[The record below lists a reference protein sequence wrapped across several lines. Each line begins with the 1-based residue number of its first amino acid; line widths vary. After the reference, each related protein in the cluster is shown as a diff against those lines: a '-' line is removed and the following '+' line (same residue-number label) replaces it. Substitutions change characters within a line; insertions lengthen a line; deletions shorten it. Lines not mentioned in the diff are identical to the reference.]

1 MGNWISILTR
11 SARYG
16 LLTAAIS
23 PMAQAEEAP
32 ESIDTRHG
40 AISGLSDIE
49 VEAGTTVVAQGASDS
64 DVDAELTASFDL
76 LTQIPAGPGKIV
88 VYAEGN
94 TTPPSGGV
102 SSLLGEANGDAGSG
116 LDRDDNGRLQIS
128 EVHYIQSLN
137 SHGEL
142 AIGLLDTTGSLD
154 TNDVAND
161 ETSQFLAGPLVNN
174 PSIEFPDYTL
184 GGIYHHM
191 ISENLGVNLALTSS
205 NGLGDNP
212 KRSYSQLFD
221 VSDDGK
227 GIFAA
232 IEAGWTVS
240 DYTLRAG
247 TWLNSA
253 DHDKLDGTS
262 DSEDNY
268 GVYANIDGGIGN
280 GNWNIRLGAANEEV
294 SQTARFASFAI
305 EYPLG
310 LPTVGL
316 GIAHSWLSDDDN
328 TPDLDDSTLVEI
340 YARFEV
346 IDQLSVTPSVQWLEN
361 SGFDASEAVYDDSL
375 VVYGL
380 RATATFL

>member
-1 MGNWISILTR
+1 MRT
-11 SARYG
+11 ARYG
-16 LLTAAIS
+16 LLTATIS

-32 ESIDTRHG
+32 ESVDIRHG
-40 AISGLSDIE
+40 AISGLPDIA

-76 LTQIPAGPGKIV
+76 LTTMPAGPGKIV

-102 SSLLGEANGDAGSG
+102 SSLLEEANGDAGSA

-128 EVHYIQSLN
+128 ELHYIQSLN
-137 SHGEL
+137 SHGAVEL
-142 AIGLLDTTGSLD
+142 GLLDTTGSLD

-184 GGIYHHM
+184 GGIYNHELN
-191 ISENLGVNLALTSS
+191 ENLAFNLALTSS

-221 VSDDGK
+221 VGDDGK
-227 GIFAA
+227 GVFAA
-232 IEAGWTVS
+232 AEAGWRIAE
-240 DYTLRAG
+240 YTLRAG

-253 DHDKLDGTS
+253 DHDKLDGS
-262 DSEDNY
+262 SGSEDNY

-280 GNWNIRLGAANEEV
+280 GHWNIRLGAANEEV
-294 SQTARFASFAI
+294 SQTARFASFAVDF
-305 EYPLG
+305 PLG
-310 LPTVGL
+310 ISTVGL
-316 GIAHSWLSDDDN
+316 GVAHSWLSDDE
-328 TPDLDDSTLVEI
+328 TTADLDDSTLVEL
-340 YARFEV
+340 YARFDVWDE
-346 IDQLSVTPSVQWLEN
+346 LSLTPSVQWLKN
-361 SGFDASEAVYDDSL
+361 SGFDASNTAYDDSL
-375 VVYGL
+375 MVYGL
-380 RATATFL
+380 RATAVFF